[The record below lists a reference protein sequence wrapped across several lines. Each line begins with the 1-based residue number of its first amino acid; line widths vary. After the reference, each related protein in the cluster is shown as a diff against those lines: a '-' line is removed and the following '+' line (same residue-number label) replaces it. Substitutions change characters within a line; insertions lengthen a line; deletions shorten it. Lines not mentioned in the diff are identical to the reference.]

1 MSDIKKL
8 LSELST
14 KGTDFAAS
22 TYAFLER
29 QEKDM
34 SSIDIDDMI
43 TEEEKTF
50 FYERLEHYRSIYKK
64 NQ

>member
-8 LSELST
+8 LYELST
-14 KGTDFAAS
+14 KSTDFAAS
-22 TYAFLER
+22 TYAFMER

-34 SSIDIDDMI
+34 SSLDIDDMVA
-43 TEEEKTF
+43 EEEKPF

-64 NQ
+64 K